1 MFKNLFF
8 VALLFFPVLCF
19 AQENRAFRVIGTV
32 PPVESSSLYEIQVG
46 SFGDSRN
53 AQSVFRRL
61 TDSALN
67 PVMDNYRGLTRVIA
81 VGIPA
86 RDVIP
91 ALEKLRQLGFAEV
104 WIREDSRRPTA
115 PSPVVATPAPVAPR
129 PQPSTPAPIAVAPR
143 PQAPA
148 PVVTTPRPPVSTPAP
163 GVTAPYP
170 QRPAPAP
177 AVQASVPP
185 VPVHPAVTEQP
196 APSITEIGFRTVR
209 IGETKSLSDLVAGRR
224 ITLWS
229 SSVPTVFSA
238 NSSTVAVTGLSI
250 GSGYVTV
257 NETEYISIAVVP
269 PDDFY
274 LLPDSETSILLP
286 PSGNAGASRGVFNE
300 FRTEP
305 TFRLAYRFRNPGI
318 GRGSSG
324 ETGGIDILARG
335 ENYEWLPTTFEQE
348 GWFYNLN
355 GIRGKMVNGFQRDD
369 DTGVELTI
377 VPEFVYD
384 NGIPHLQ
391 LRHILRN
398 TRAVSVIG
406 QRFGASADV
415 MMHNNDYASLLIKP
429 YGAYMADSDTNP
441 KIELMLVCL
450 TGEGIT
456 PVDTLWLGTW
466 DFGAHV
472 DRIYEDSR
480 VDVIGQDTAIG
491 FSYQDIDLGPGEARE
506 FIIRFT
512 VVRSED

>member
-1 MFKNLFF
+1 MFKNLFL
-8 VALLFFPVLCF
+8 VVLLFFPVLCF
-19 AQENRAFRVIGTV
+19 TQENRAFRVIGAI
-32 PPVESSSLYEIQVG
+32 PPVENPQLYEIQVG
-46 SFGDSRN
+46 SFGDARN
-53 AQSVFRRL
+53 AQIVFRRL
-61 TDSALN
+61 VDNALN

-81 VGIPA
+81 AGIPA

-91 ALEKLRQLGFAEV
+91 ALEKLKQLGFAEV
-104 WIREDSRRPTA
+104 WIREDTRKPQATVA
-115 PSPVVATPAPVAPR
+115 PVVATP
-129 PQPSTPAPIAVAPR
+129 SPAQR
-143 PQAPA
+143 PA
-148 PVVTTPRPPVSTPAP
+148 PVVAHPRPQTPTSAPVVVTPRPPVSAPTPVTPAP
-163 GVTAPYP
+163 YA
-170 QRPAPAP
+170 QIPAPAP
-177 AVQASVPP
+177 VVPP
-185 VPVHPAVTEQP
+185 APVLVHPAVTEQP
-196 APSITEIGFRTVR
+196 APSVTEIGFRTVR
-209 IGETKSLSDLVAGRR
+209 IGETKSLSDLVTGKQVTR
-224 ITLWS
+224 WS
-229 SSVPTVFSA
+229 SNVPTVFSA
-238 NSSTVAVTGLSI
+238 NANAATVTGISI

-269 PDDFY
+269 PDNFY

-286 PSGNAGASRGVFNE
+286 PTGNAGASRGVFNE

-355 GIRGKMVNGFQRDD
+355 GVGGKMVNGFQRDD
-369 DTGVELTI
+369 NTGVELTI

-398 TRAVSVIG
+398 TRSVSVTN

-415 MMHNNDYASLLIKP
+415 MMHNNDYASLLLKP
-429 YGAYMADSDTNP
+429 YGAYMADADTNP
-441 KIELMLVCL
+441 KLELMLVCL

-472 DRIYEDSR
+472 ERIYDDNR
-480 VDVIGQDTAIG
+480 ADVIGQDTAIA
-491 FSYQDIDLGPGEARE
+491 FSYQNITLGPGEAKE

-512 VVRSED
+512 VIRGED